1 MKNSLI
7 SDQDNILEALKKINK
22 CSSQIS
28 AVVFVINK
36 ERQVVGT
43 ISDGDIRRYLIDGGT
58 LKDSVCNVM
67 HRDFVYIDN
76 VQDYKQIKN
85 ARASRAMLVPILDK
99 KKKFM
104 DLLNFKELRSLLP
117 VDAVIMAGG
126 EGRRLKPYTDKIP
139 KPMLELAGEPIIAHN
154 IDRLLKYG
162 IKDLNISV
170 NHQKEVIKD
179 YINEHETY
187 KNLNISFIE
196 EKKPLGTV
204 GAIGLVQDFIN
215 DTILVM
221 NSDILTNIDFADL
234 YESHKGHNA
243 DMTVATFSV
252 KVDIPYA
259 VLNTKKDRIT
269 SFVEKPTYN
278 YYSNAGIYLI
288 NKEVLDVIP
297 YNQRYDA
304 TDLMSQLIEN
314 GSVVNHFPIRG
325 YWLDIGT
332 PQNYSKAQEDITFIK
347 F

>member
-1 MKNSLI
+1 MKNNLV
-7 SDQDNILEALKKINK
+7 SDQDNILEALKKINE

-36 ERQVVGT
+36 QRQVIGT
-43 ISDGDIRRYLIDGGT
+43 ISDGDIRRYLINGGT
-58 LKDSVCNVM
+58 LHDNVCNVV
-67 HRDFVYIDN
+67 HRNFIYVDD
-76 VQDYKQIKN
+76 VQDYDQIKK
-85 ARASRAMLVPILDK
+85 AKASGSPLVPILDK
-99 KKKFM
+99 DKKFV

-117 VDAVIMAGG
+117 VDAIIMAGG

-139 KPMLELAGEPIIAHN
+139 KPMLELAEQPIIAHN

-162 IKDLNISV
+162 IKNLNISV
-170 NHQKEVIKD
+170 NHQKDIIKN
-179 YINEHETY
+179 YINEHDSY

-196 EKKPLGTV
+196 EDKPLGT
-204 GAIGLVQDFIN
+204 IGSVKLAQNLKN
-215 DTILVM
+215 DTVLIM
-221 NSDILTNIDFADL
+221 NSDILTNIDYADL
-234 YESHKGHNA
+234 YESHKEHKA

-259 VLNTKKDRIT
+259 VLATKKDRIT

-288 NKEVLDVIP
+288 NKEVLDLIP
-297 YNQRYDA
+297 YNQRFDA
-304 TDLMSQLIEN
+304 TDLMQKLIEN
-314 GSVVNHFPIRG
+314 DNVVNHFPIRG

-332 PQNYSKAQEDITFIK
+332 PQNYSKTQKDITFIK